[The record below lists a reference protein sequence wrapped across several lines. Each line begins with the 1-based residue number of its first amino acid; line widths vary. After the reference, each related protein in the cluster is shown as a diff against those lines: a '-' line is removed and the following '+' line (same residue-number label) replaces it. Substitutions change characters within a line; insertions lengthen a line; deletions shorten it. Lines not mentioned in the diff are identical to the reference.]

1 MADEAATKLRLTDS
15 RALRAVAHP
24 LRLKLVGLLRHEG
37 PLTATEAAERVGESP
52 ASCSFHLRQLAK
64 YGFVEEA
71 GGGRG
76 RRRPWRATAMFTSW
90 PAISD
95 EPELAAATEL
105 LTTVIAQRYLE
116 NLTNWL
122 AATPR
127 EPHEW
132 QAAEIFG
139 DAGIYVTAQELEAL
153 GAAVQE
159 LVLPYLGRTTAP
171 ERRPDG
177 TRLVTFISL
186 AFPVIESE
194 R

>member
-1 MADEAATKLRLTDS
+1 MATPTSQLRLTDP

-24 LRLKLVGLLRHEG
+24 VRLRLVGLLRHEG
-37 PLTATEAAERVGESP
+37 PLTATEAAARVGESP

-105 LTTVIAQRYLE
+105 LTTVIAERYLE
-116 NLTNWL
+116 NFANWL
-122 AATPR
+122 AAKPR
-127 EPHEW
+127 EPREW
-132 QAAEIFG
+132 QAAELFG
-139 DAGIYVTAQELEAL
+139 DAGIYVTPSELRAL
-153 GAAVQE
+153 GDAVQE
-159 LVLPYLGRTTAP
+159 LVDPYLERTTEQ
-171 ERRPDG
+171 ERRPKEA
-177 TRLVTFISL
+177 RLVTFISL
-186 AFPVIESE
+186 AFPLIDGD

>member
-1 MADEAATKLRLTDS
+1 MTQLRLTDP
-15 RALRAVAHP
+15 RALRAMAHP
-24 LRLKLVGLLRHEG
+24 VRLKLVGLLRHEG

-90 PAISD
+90 PALSD

-105 LTTVIAQRYLE
+105 LTTVIAERYLE
-116 NLTNWL
+116 NLANWL
-122 AATPR
+122 AAKPR

-139 DAGIYVTAQELEAL
+139 DAGVYVTPQELEAL
-153 GAAVQE
+153 GAAVE
-159 LVLPYLGRTTAP
+159 ALVVPYLGRTIEP

-177 TRLVTFISL
+177 ARLVTFINL
-186 AFPVIESE
+186 AFPVVEGD